1 MFTFRTVPL
10 FLSILVGL
18 VLGVLIWGYLHLRGR
33 RDAAAMLATTDQVL
47 AGLAL
52 LAVFALGAFLT
63 YALLSW
69 LAP

>member
-1 MFTFRTVPL
+1 MFIVRIVPL

-18 VLGVLIWGYLHLRGR
+18 ILGLLAWGYLRLRDR
-33 RDAAAMLATTDQVL
+33 QEPTAMLAITDQVL
-47 AGLAL
+47 TGLAL
-52 LAVFALGAFLT
+52 LAAFALSAFLT